1 MRACISGVL
10 NARLPSEAHMLSPPM
25 SSSESGMVM
34 PGHTTLS
41 RMPWRPTSRATLL
54 LSAMTPALQAAY
66 TPSRNSPMRPASE
79 PRLTMAPDFRA
90 IMPSRTARVQLIM
103 PQRLSWISFS
113 HSARSFSTK
122 SRSWVQPTLFTST
135 STWPRRLSSLLTM
148 ATTDS
153 HLLTSVATEVAE
165 AAPRSSASATTFL
178 ACPSSISAMVRWTF
192 SRAKARLMA
201 RPIFEPP
208 PVTMTLLPARFSSI
222 PFSPLSSSGAE
233 LAEVHGALL
242 DEGVAAFHGFVR
254 LIVKP
259 EGGVGELGDPGAL
272 LGVDI
277 EGLLGEGEGRR
288 ALLEEGG
295 TPLLRLGAEVLERHH
310 LVHEPHVERLLRRV
324 LQAQVP
330 DLARLLLAH
339 DAGQIARAVPGVHA
353 PHARTRLAEDGRV
366 RRDREI
372 AEDVQDVAAADGE
385 AVDHGDDGLGN
396 VADRAVKGFHVHG
409 SLVLR
414 VAPLPALLLI
424 AARAEGL
431 VAGAREH
438 GDPDGPIPARIQ
450 KGLGQLGHRAGPERV
465 PDLGPIDGDP
475 GHAVHLLVED
485 IRVAHGASVSAR
497 ASRRASRARP
507 GSRRD
512 AHRETAPW
520 PGPSRSGAKATPAR
534 WGRAPGRRP
543 AGRARR

>member
-1 MRACISGVL
+1 MRACVSGVL
-10 NARLPSEAHMLSPPM
+10 NARLPSKAHMLSPPM
-25 SSSESGMVM
+25 SSSDSGMVM

-41 RMPWRPTSRATLL
+41 RMPYRPTSRATLL

-66 TPSRNSPMRPASE
+66 TPSRNSPMRPASD

-90 IMPSRTARVQLIM
+90 IIPSRTARVQLIM
-103 PQRLSWISFS
+103 PQRVS
-113 HSARSFSTK
+113 
-122 SRSWVQPTLFTST
+122 
-135 STWPRRLSSLLTM
+135 
-148 ATTDS
+148 
-153 HLLTSVATEVAE
+153 
-165 AAPRSSASATTFL
+165 
-178 ACPSSISAMVRWTF
+178 WTF

-222 PFSPLSSSGAE
+222 PVSPLFPSGAE

-295 TPLLRLGAEVLERHH
+295 APLLRLGPEVLERHH
-310 LVHEPHVERLLRRV
+310 LVHEPHVQRLLRRV

-339 DAGQIARAVPGVHA
+339 DAGQVARAVPGVHA
-353 PHARTRLAEDGRV
+353 PHARTRLPEDSRV

-372 AEDVQDVAAADGE
+372 AEDVQHVAAAD
-385 AVDHGDDGLGN
+385 
-396 VADRAVKGFHVHG
+396 
-409 SLVLR
+409 
-414 VAPLPALLLI
+414 
-424 AARAEGL
+424 
-431 VAGAREH
+431 
-438 GDPDGPIPARIQ
+438 
-450 KGLGQLGHRAGPERV
+450 
-465 PDLGPIDGDP
+465 
-475 GHAVHLLVED
+475 
-485 IRVAHGASVSAR
+485 
-497 ASRRASRARP
+497 
-507 GSRRD
+507 
-512 AHRETAPW
+512 
-520 PGPSRSGAKATPAR
+520 
-534 WGRAPGRRP
+534 
-543 AGRARR
+543 